1 MPLDWSNSYFI
12 VNSWYWKQMYVREL
26 LKISIAKII
35 CCEFQL
41 IMNISRFTLSLSDPD
56 NSHVGERVYPANFI
70 IND

>member
-1 MPLDWSNSYFI
+1 
-12 VNSWYWKQMYVREL
+12 MYVREL